1 MSALDPKTV
10 SELKYTR
17 NIGVMAHIDAGKT
30 TTSERILYYT
40 GKSHKLGEVH
50 DGDATMDWM
59 EQEQERGITIT
70 AAATTVSWKDH
81 RINIIDTPG
90 HVDFT
95 IEVERSLR
103 VLDGAI
109 AVFDGVNGVE
119 PQSETVWKQAD
130 KYKVPRICFINK
142 MDRVGADFVMSVD
155 SIKTKLLANPIP
167 IQVPIGLEDSF
178 VGVVDLLE
186 ACAYTWT
193 GSDRG
198 EAFQKGE
205 IPQDLKESVEKY
217 RLEIVEKIVEFDE
230 ALMDKY
236 LNGESVTVSELKAA
250 LRKGTLELKCF
261 PVLCGAAFKNKGV
274 QPLIDAVVD
283 YLPSPLD
290 VNSVSGMNPENTDKI
305 VVCKTDFEE
314 PVCGLAFKIATDPF
328 AGSLTYVRV
337 YSGIL
342 KVGDSV
348 LNPRTEKRERV
359 QKIVKMHANSRT
371 EVNEIKA
378 GDIGAVIGLKFTA
391 TGDTLCDQKRPVVL
405 ESITFPEPVISVAV
419 EAKSSA
425 DQDKMMSGLEKL
437 VKEDPSARLR
447 NDPETGQTLLSGM
460 GELHLEILV
469 DRLLREHKIQANVG
483 KPQVSYRETISARGQ
498 ASHTYER
505 QIAGEDLYAFVEIE
519 VEPQSRGAG
528 LAFANAV
535 QRVTPLPA
543 HILRAIEAGFRESAE
558 VGPIA
563 SYGLID
569 FKANL
574 KKVEFRDEKNASE
587 IAYKAAT
594 SLALRDA
601 VRAAKPVLLEPVFKL
616 EVTCP
621 DNFVGNVVG
630 DLNSRRGKVHSMSV
644 KAGGGQIIS
653 ADAPLATLFGYATDL
668 RSLTQGRASFSMEFK
683 EYYEIPPKVRDE
695 LLQRMGRF

>member
-1 MSALDPKTV
+1 
-10 SELKYTR
+10 
-17 NIGVMAHIDAGKT
+17 
-30 TTSERILYYT
+30 
-40 GKSHKLGEVH
+40 
-50 DGDATMDWM
+50 
-59 EQEQERGITIT
+59 
-70 AAATTVSWKDH
+70 
-81 RINIIDTPG
+81 
-90 HVDFT
+90 
-95 IEVERSLR
+95 
-103 VLDGAI
+103 
-109 AVFDGVNGVE
+109 
-119 PQSETVWKQAD
+119 
-130 KYKVPRICFINK
+130 
-142 MDRVGADFVMSVD
+142 
-155 SIKTKLLANPIP
+155 
-167 IQVPIGLEDSF
+167 
-178 VGVVDLLE
+178 
-186 ACAYTWT
+186 
-193 GSDRG
+193 
-198 EAFQKGE
+198 
-205 IPQDLKESVEKY
+205 
-217 RLEIVEKIVEFDE
+217 
-230 ALMDKY
+230 
-236 LNGESVTVSELKAA
+236 
-250 LRKGTLELKCF
+250 
-261 PVLCGAAFKNKGV
+261 
-274 QPLIDAVVD
+274 
-283 YLPSPLD
+283 
-290 VNSVSGMNPENTDKI
+290 
-305 VVCKTDFEE
+305 
-314 PVCGLAFKIATDPF
+314 
-328 AGSLTYVRV
+328 
-337 YSGIL
+337 
-342 KVGDSV
+342 
-348 LNPRTEKRERV
+348 
-359 QKIVKMHANSRT
+359 
-371 EVNEIKA
+371 
-378 GDIGAVIGLKFTA
+378 
-391 TGDTLCDQKRPVVL
+391 
-405 ESITFPEPVISVAV
+405 FPEPVISVAV